1 MFILRSDAAPQD
13 KEIVLVNIKLRTLYT
28 SGKPVI
34 SFELFPPKT
43 AEGRRS
49 LFEHLGELINCR
61 PAYLTCTYGAGGGT
75 RERTLDLLSEIR
87 SLYPNMPLASHLTC
101 VGSTREELIEYV
113 KGALAVGISHIVA
126 LRGDPPRDQVSFSP
140 VPGGLSHANELV
152 TLIRD
157 NFNGLGIAV
166 AGYPETHPE
175 APSSAVDLENLK
187 RKVDAGADIIV
198 TQLFF
203 ENSDYFRFR
212 DRCEEMGIDVPIIP
226 GILPVTNLTQIQRL
240 TRMCGTHLS
249 PKLVRRLEVHND
261 DDEGQYA
268 VGVYYAAR
276 QAEELIAQGA
286 PGIHFYVLNK
296 SRATAQICR
305 SLALFTPVE

>member
-1 MFILRSDAAPQD
+1 MSRPLQ
-13 KEIVLVNIKLRTLYT
+13 ELYV

-43 AEGRRS
+43 GAGKES
-49 LFEHLGELINCR
+49 LFEHLQELVKCR
-61 PAYLTCTYGAGGGT
+61 PAYITCTYGAGGGT
-75 RERTLDLLSEIR
+75 REQTLEILAEVR
-87 SLYPNMPLASHLTC
+87 RRYPEIPVASHLTC
-101 VGSTREELIEYV
+101 VGSTVDELRAYV
-113 KGALAVGISHIVA
+113 RRAVDLGVHYIVA
-126 LRGDPPRDQVSFSP
+126 LRGDPPKDETAFRR
-140 VPGGLSHANELV
+140 VPGGLEHANELV
-152 TLIRD
+152 ALIRRE
-157 NFNGLGIAV
+157 FPGLGVSV

-187 RKVDAGADIIV
+187 RKVDAGADIVV

-212 DRCEEMGIDVPIIP
+212 DRCEEIGIHVPIVP
-226 GILPVTNLTQIQRL
+226 GILPVTNLTQIRRL
-240 TRMCGTHLS
+240 TNMCGTHLS

-296 SRATAQICR
+296 SRAAAQICR

>member
-1 MFILRSDAAPQD
+1 MKSLSF
-13 KEIVLVNIKLRTLYT
+13 LYE
-28 SGKPVI
+28 SNKPVI

-43 AEGRRS
+43 EQGNLH
-49 LFEHLGELINCR
+49 LFEHLRELINCR
-61 PAYLTCTYGAGGGT
+61 PAYLTCTYGAGGTT
-75 RERTLDLLSEIR
+75 RERTLEVLTAIR
-87 SLYPNMPLASHLTC
+87 SRYPHIPLASHLTC
-101 VGSTREELIEYV
+101 VGNTTDELRAYLRR
-113 KGALAVGISHIVA
+113 ALSIGVEHIVA
-126 LRGDPPRDQVSFSP
+126 LRGDPPKGEISFKQVP
-140 VPGGLSHANELV
+140 DGLSYASELV
-152 TLIRD
+152 RLIVAE
-157 NFNGLGIAV
+157 FPQIGITV

-187 RKVDAGADIIV
+187 RKVDAGADIVV

-203 ENSDYFRFR
+203 ENMDYFRFR
-212 DRCEEMGIDVPIIP
+212 DRCDEIGIRVPIVP
-226 GILPVTNLTQIQRL
+226 GILPVTNLTQ
-240 TRMCGTHLS
+240 TRRITSMCGTHLS
-249 PKLVRRLEVHND
+249 PRLVRRLEVYND

-305 SLALFTPVE
+305 SLALFTPDN

>member
-1 MFILRSDAAPQD
+1 M
-13 KEIVLVNIKLRTLYT
+13 VVNVNLQTLYA
-28 SGKPVI
+28 SGRPVI

-43 AEGRRS
+43 EEGRRS
-49 LFEHLGELINCR
+49 LFEHLRELVNCR
-61 PAYLTCTYGAGGGT
+61 PAYITCTYGAGGGT
-75 RERTLDLLSEIR
+75 RERTLDILSQIHGQ
-87 SLYPNMPLASHLTC
+87 YPGIPLASHLTC
-101 VGSTREELIEYV
+101 VGSTRDELVQYI
-113 KGALAVGISHIVA
+113 KNALALGINHIVA
-126 LRGDPPRDQVSFSP
+126 LRGDPPRDATAFTP

-152 TLIRD
+152 CLIRD
-157 NFNGLGIAV
+157 EFPELGIAV

-175 APSSAVDLENLK
+175 APSSAVDLDNLK
-187 RKVDAGADIIV
+187 RKVDAGADVIV

-212 DRCEEMGIDVPIIP
+212 DRCVEIGIDVPIIP

-240 TRMCGTHLS
+240 TRMCGTRLS
-249 PKLVRRLEVHND
+249 PKLLRRLEVHND

-305 SLALFTPVE
+305 SLALFTPIE

>member
-1 MFILRSDAAPQD
+1 MNSPLQ
-13 KEIVLVNIKLRTLYT
+13 ELYAT
-28 SGKPVI
+28 GKPVI

-43 AEGRRS
+43 DAGKGN
-49 LFEHLGELINCR
+49 LFEHLQELVRCR
-61 PAYLTCTYGAGGGT
+61 PAYITCTYGAGGGT
-75 RERTLDLLSEIR
+75 RERTLEILSEIR
-87 SLYPNMPLASHLTC
+87 RRYPEMPVASHLTC
-101 VGSTREELIEYV
+101 VGNTVEDLREYIRR
-113 KGALAVGISHIVA
+113 AVGIGVQYIVA
-126 LRGDPPRDQVSFSP
+126 LRGDPPKDDPVFRS
-140 VPGGLSHANELV
+140 VPGGLEHADELV
-152 TLIRD
+152 SLIR
-157 NFNGLGIAV
+157 NEFPELGISV

-187 RKVDAGADIIV
+187 RKVDAGADIVV

-203 ENSDYFRFR
+203 ENTDYFRFR
-212 DRCEEMGIDVPIIP
+212 DRCEEIGIHVPIIP
-226 GILPVTNLTQIQRL
+226 GILPVTNLTQTRRL
-240 TRMCGTHLS
+240 ASMCGTHLS

-296 SRATAQICR
+296 SRAAAQICR
-305 SLALFTPVE
+305 SLALFTPVD

>member
-1 MFILRSDAAPQD
+1 MTINL
-13 KEIVLVNIKLRTLYT
+13 KNLYA
-28 SGKPVI
+28 SEKPVI

-43 AEGRRS
+43 EEGKQS
-49 LFEHLGELINCR
+49 LFRHLRELIACQ

-75 RERTLDLLSEIR
+75 RERSLELLTEVR
-87 SLYPNMPLASHLTC
+87 KHYPNIPLASHLTC
-101 VGSTREELIEYV
+101 VGSTREELMHYIDQIVEI
-113 KGALAVGISHIVA
+113 GITHIVA
-126 LRGDPPRDQVSFSP
+126 LRGDPPKDTGTFTP
-140 VPGGLSHANELV
+140 VPGGLRYANELV
-152 TLIRD
+152 SLIREHYPEM
-157 NFNGLGIAV
+157 GIAV

-175 APSSAVDLENLK
+175 APSPAIDLENLK
-187 RKVDAGADIIV
+187 HKVDAGADMVV

-203 ENSDYFRFR
+203 ENGDYFRFR
-212 DRCEEMGIDVPIIP
+212 DRCAEIGINVPIVP
-226 GILPVTNLTQIQRL
+226 GILPVTNLTQIKRL
-240 TRMCGTHLS
+240 TQMCGTRLS
-249 PKLVRRLEVHND
+249 HKLVRRLEVHND

-305 SLALFTPVE
+305 SLALFTPTD